1 MGISGIKSRTL
12 GSLWRVM
19 WCRDGVISNIGVE
32 RYEYTESKEKLV
44 MRIEGR
50 PAALAA
56 KLRIMRKFVEGKE

>member
-1 MGISGIKSRTL
+1 
-12 GSLWRVM
+12 M
-19 WCRDGVISNIGVE
+19 WCGDGVTSNIGVE

-56 KLRIMRKFVEGKE
+56 KLENHEEICRGRRKKELTTREKLHR